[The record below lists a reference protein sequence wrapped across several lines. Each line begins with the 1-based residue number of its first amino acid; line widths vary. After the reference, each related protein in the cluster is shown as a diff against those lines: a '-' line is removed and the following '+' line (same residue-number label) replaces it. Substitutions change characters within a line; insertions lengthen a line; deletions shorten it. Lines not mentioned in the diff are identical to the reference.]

1 MPKQKRWSMKRDLDA
16 ALNNIRSSQDKV
28 IRVGEQFKG
37 IHDDY
42 YQPLLAIF
50 GALEA
55 VTEAIENMRDR
66 I

>member
-1 MPKQKRWSMKRDLDA
+1 MPKQKRWTLKRDLDQA
-16 ALNNIRSSQDKV
+16 VNNIRWSQDKI

-37 IHDDY
+37 IHEDY
-42 YQPLLAIF
+42 YQPLLAVF

-55 VTEAIENMRDR
+55 VTGAIQEIRDR